1 MLVSIPLIFTGLLIF
16 TGCVES
22 DYAVKKE
29 PPAITQ
35 LPQPVRVSSTPSSL
49 WPGESNRN
57 MLFADNKAR
66 YLNDIVTIII
76 SEASAGSNDASTNTS
91 RATNT
96 TANITALLGIDT
108 SILKSNANMGS
119 QIALGGGSNNSMKG
133 SGDTSRSSTMT
144 ANIAGRVI
152 KVFENGN
159 MVIEGRRQVTLN
171 AEDQYIVIT
180 GIIRPEDVSPENYV
194 HSRHISDARIIYT
207 GMGVIN
213 DKSNPGWGTRILDWV
228 WPF

>member
-1 MLVSIPLIFTGLLIF
+1 MKKKIFVICILMLF

-29 PPAITQ
+29 LPPITQ
-35 LPQPVRVSSTPSSL
+35 LPQPVQVTSAPGSL

-66 YLNDIVTIII
+66 YLNDIVTIVI
-76 SEASAGSNDASTNTS
+76 SESSTGSNDASTNTS
-91 RATNT
+91 RTTQTN
-96 TANITALLGIDT
+96 AGISALFGIDT
-108 SILKSNANMGS
+108 SIINKNPNMGTS
-119 QIALGGGSNNSMKG
+119 ISVGGGSANNMKG
-133 SGDTSRSSTMT
+133 AGDTSRSSKMT
-144 ANIAGRVI
+144 AQIAGRVI

-159 MVIEGRRQVTLN
+159 MVIEGRRQVTVN

-180 GIIRPEDVSPENYV
+180 GIIRPEDVTPENFV
-194 HSRHISDARIIYT
+194 HSRNISDARIVLT
-207 GMGVIN
+207 GMGVVN
-213 DKSNPGWGTRILDWV
+213 DKSHPGWGTRILDWV

>member
-1 MLVSIPLIFTGLLIF
+1 MNKIIMLVSVLLLF

-29 PPAITQ
+29 
-35 LPQPVRVSSTPSSL
+35 LPIAQAPQQVQVPSAPGSL

-66 YLNDIVTIII
+66 YLNDIITIAI
-76 SEASAGSNDASTNTS
+76 SEDSSGKNDASTNTS
-91 RATNT
+91 RASKTA
-96 TANITALLGIDT
+96 ANISALFGLDT
-108 SILKSNANMGS
+108 SVIRSNPNIGTTLS
-119 QIALGGGSNNSMKG
+119 VGGGSDNSMKG
-133 SGDTSRSSTMT
+133 QGDTSRSSKLT
-144 ANIAGRVI
+144 AQIAGRVI

-159 MVIEGRRQVTLN
+159 MVIEGRRQVTVN

-180 GIIRPEDVSPENYV
+180 GIIRPEDVTPGNV
-194 HSRHISDARIIYT
+194 VNSRNISDARIVYT

-213 DKSNPGWGTRILDWV
+213 DKSRPGWGTRILDWV

>member
-1 MLVSIPLIFTGLLIF
+1 MKEKIVLFSILLLF

-22 DYAVKKE
+22 DYAVKKD
-29 PPAITQ
+29 PLAITQ
-35 LPQPVRVSSTPSSL
+35 LPQPAQVTSAPGSL

-66 YLNDIVTIII
+66 YLNDIVTIVI
-76 SEASAGSNDASTNTS
+76 SETSTGSNDASTNTS
-91 RATNT
+91 RTSKT
-96 TANITALLGIDT
+96 TANISALFGIDT
-108 SILKSNANMGS
+108 SIIKSNPNMGT
-119 QIALGGGSNNSMKG
+119 QISVGGGSDNNMKG
-133 SGDTSRSSTMT
+133 AGDTSRSSKLN
-144 ANIAGRVI
+144 AQIAGRVI

-159 MVIEGRRQVTLN
+159 MIIEGRRQVTVN

-180 GIIRPEDVSPENYV
+180 GIIRPEDVTPENFV
-194 HSRHISDARIIYT
+194 HSRNISDARIIYT

-213 DKSNPGWGTRILDWV
+213 DKSHPGWGTRILDWV

>member
-1 MLVSIPLIFTGLLIF
+1 MKKRVMLATILILI

-22 DYAVKKE
+22 QHSVKRD
-29 PPAITQ
+29 ALITQ
-35 LPQPVRVSSTPSSL
+35 LPQPAPISSGPGSL

-76 SEASAGSNDASTNTS
+76 SEASTGKNDASTNTS
-91 RATNT
+91 RKTGTSAK
-96 TANITALLGIDT
+96 ITALLGLDK
-108 SILKSNANMGS
+108 SIIASNPLMGPQLS
-119 QIALGGGSNNSMKG
+119 VGGESDSSMKG
-133 SGDTSRSSTMT
+133 SGDTSRSSSLD
-144 ANIAGRVI
+144 AKIAGRVI

-159 MVIEGRRQVTLN
+159 MVIEGRRQVTVN

-180 GIIRPEDVSPENYV
+180 GIIRPEDVTPDNQV
-194 HSRHISDARIIYT
+194 NSRHISDAQIVYT
-207 GMGVIN
+207 GMGVVN
-213 DKSNPGWGTRILDWV
+213 DKSQPGWGTRILDWV